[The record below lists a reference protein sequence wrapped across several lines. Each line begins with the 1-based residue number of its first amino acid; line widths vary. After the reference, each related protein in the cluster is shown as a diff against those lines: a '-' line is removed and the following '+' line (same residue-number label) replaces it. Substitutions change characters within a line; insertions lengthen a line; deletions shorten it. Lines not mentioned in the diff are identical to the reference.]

1 MLNRKGNQIMANR
14 NYYSNASSFTN
25 GNVLNMEAEQHEMK
39 LRQMGGEV
47 LQLNSRCCY
56 VRFMVGDFR
65 LSYVYNIN
73 RSNHYFL
80 ERLKPYPLPLKEY
93 ENEEDVIEMIRRDLE
108 HFENAAKSKNIH
120 SFIKVNQELNKTAN
134 AFEDLFL
141 YYNVETFHTDTILKK
156 LDEIKEEI
164 HKTVKDSVRLYEEEE
179 PCSLV
184 QFLETSSK

>member
-1 MLNRKGNQIMANR
+1 MANR
-14 NYYSNASSFTN
+14 NYYANASSFTN
-25 GNVLNMEAEQHEMK
+25 ANILDMEAEQHEMK

-80 ERLKPYPLPLKEY
+80 ERLKPYPLPLNEY
-93 ENEEDVIEMIRRDLE
+93 ESEEDVVEMIRRDLE
-108 HFENAAKSKNIH
+108 HFENAAKSKNIN
-120 SFIKVNQELNKTAN
+120 SFLKVNQELNKTAK

-141 YYNVETFHTDTILKK
+141 YHNVETFHTETILKK
-156 LDEIKEEI
+156 LDEIKDEI
-164 HKTVKDSVRLYEEEE
+164 RKTVDDSDRLFKEEE
-179 PCSLV
+179 PSSLI
-184 QFLETSSK
+184 QFLDNSSK